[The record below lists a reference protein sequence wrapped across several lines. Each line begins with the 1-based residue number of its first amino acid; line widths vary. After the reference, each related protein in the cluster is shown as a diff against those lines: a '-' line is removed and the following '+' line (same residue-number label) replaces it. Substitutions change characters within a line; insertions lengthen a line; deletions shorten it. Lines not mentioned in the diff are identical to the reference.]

1 MTAFEEVISRGGVVL
16 FPSDTVYG
24 LACDPENAAA
34 IERLYAL
41 KGRPAA
47 RASAIMFFDLEAA
60 LAAVPE
66 LGPRTQ
72 AALRGLMPGAI
83 TALVRNPGRRF
94 PLACGNDPETLGMR
108 VVSVP
113 ALAGVRV
120 PVLQSS
126 ANPSG
131 GSDAR
136 SLSEVAPAM
145 RAGADLVIDGGELP
159 GVSSTVVDLREY
171 EDDGIWSTLRLG
183 AVDGDELAR
192 ALGGRF
198 HFDPSTYLD
207 MVRGDLPEYD
217 ELQEALVSASGGE
230 AKRILDLGTGTG
242 ETAVRLVDA
251 HPRSV
256 VFAVDENEKMLRVAR
271 ERLGARLEG
280 MQVGMLQEP
289 LPEGRFDLVS
299 SALAIHHLDG
309 DEKAELFR
317 RVHDVL
323 VPGGRFVLADLVVPS
338 DGPDAVRGAT
348 DGYDKPDTV
357 QDQVRWLEEAGF
369 TFVSVTWS
377 VKDLVVIVADTSR

>member
-1 MTAFEEVISRGGVVL
+1 LLVPN
-16 FPSDTVYG
+16 PS
-24 LACDPENAAA
+24 C
-34 IERLYAL
+34 
-41 KGRPAA
+41 
-47 RASAIMFFDLEAA
+47 
-60 LAAVPE
+60 
-66 LGPRTQ
+66 
-72 AALRGLMPGAI
+72 
-83 TALVRNPGRRF
+83 RF
-94 PLACGNDPETLGMR
+94 PLACGDDPETLGLR

-136 SLSEVAPAM
+136 SVSEVAPAM
-145 RAGADLVIDGGELP
+145 RAGADLVIDGGDLP
-159 GVSSTVVDLREY
+159 GTPSTVVDLRDY
-171 EDDGIWSTLRLG
+171 EDHGIWSTLRLG

-242 ETAVRLVDA
+242 ETAMRLVEA
-251 HPRSV
+251 HPRAV
-256 VFAVDENEKMLRVAR
+256 IFAVDENEKMLRVAR

-289 LPEGRFDLVS
+289 LPAGRFDLVS
-299 SALAIHHLDG
+299 SALAVHHLDG
-309 DEKAELFR
+309 DEKADLFMR
-317 RVHDVL
+317 LRDVL
-323 VPGGRFVLADLVVPS
+323 LPGGRFVLADLVVPS
-338 DGPDAVRGAT
+338 GGPDAVRGVT

-369 TFVSVTWS
+369 ARVSVTWS
-377 VKDLVVIVADTSR
+377 VKDLVVIVAEAAG